1 MTDFKTLL
9 ENVKSDTA
17 KQEIIRATIAK
28 ICYNALLTELGKD
41 NVRYLENEIGVGENG
56 KKISKGT
63 VIVGIPDLT
72 DKDGYNVTGVA
83 SFAPTAHRWNTTTTA
98 KKTTPAITMEKSRQ
112 KKRKKTSKQK
122 LRKCKKIL
130 NEGRKTRG
138 SNAPLYFVH
147 LLKECDVTRGAARA
161 D

>member
-9 ENVKSDTA
+9 EGVKSDTA
-17 KQEIIRATIAK
+17 KQEIIRTTIAK
-28 ICYNALLTELGKD
+28 ICYNALLTELGED

-98 KKTTPAITMEKSRQ
+98 KKTTPAITMEDIDIAIDTARELAKVKAEKAEKDKQAKIKKMQ
-112 KKRKKTSKQK
+112 KDFERREKNKGQ
-122 LRKCKKIL
+122 
-130 NEGRKTRG
+130 
-138 SNAPLYFVH
+138 
-147 LLKECDVTRGAARA
+147 
-161 D
+161 

>member
-9 ENVKSDTA
+9 EDVKSDTA
-17 KQEIIRATIAK
+17 KQEIIRTTIAK
-28 ICYNALLTELGKD
+28 ICYNALLAELGEE
-41 NVRYLENEIGVGENG
+41 NVRYLDNEIGVGENG

-98 KKTTPAITMEKSRQ
+98 KKTTPAITMEDIDIAIDTARELAKVKAEKAEKEKQAKIKKMQ
-112 KKRKKTSKQK
+112 KDFERREKNKGQ
-122 LRKCKKIL
+122 
-130 NEGRKTRG
+130 
-138 SNAPLYFVH
+138 
-147 LLKECDVTRGAARA
+147 
-161 D
+161 

>member
-17 KQEIIRATIAK
+17 KQEIIRTTIAK
-28 ICYNALLTELGKD
+28 ICYNALLAELGED

-98 KKTTPAITMEKSRQ
+98 KKTTPAITMEDIDIAIDTARELAKVKTEKAEKEKQAKIKKMQ
-112 KKRKKTSKQK
+112 KDFERREKNKGQ
-122 LRKCKKIL
+122 
-130 NEGRKTRG
+130 
-138 SNAPLYFVH
+138 
-147 LLKECDVTRGAARA
+147 
-161 D
+161 

>member
-17 KQEIIRATIAK
+17 KQEVIRTTIAK
-28 ICYNALLTELGKD
+28 ICYNALLVELGED

-98 KKTTPAITMEKSRQ
+98 KKTTPAITMEDVDIAIDTARELAKVKAEKAEKDKQAKIKKMQ
-112 KKRKKTSKQK
+112 KDFERREKNKGQ
-122 LRKCKKIL
+122 
-130 NEGRKTRG
+130 
-138 SNAPLYFVH
+138 
-147 LLKECDVTRGAARA
+147 
-161 D
+161 

>member
-9 ENVKSDTA
+9 ENVKSDTV
-17 KQEIIRATIAK
+17 KQEIIRTTIAK
-28 ICYNALLTELGKD
+28 ICYNALLVELGED

-98 KKTTPAITMEKSRQ
+98 KKTTPAITMEDVDIAIDTARELAKVKAEKAEKDKQAKIKKMQ
-112 KKRKKTSKQK
+112 KDFERREKNKGQ
-122 LRKCKKIL
+122 
-130 NEGRKTRG
+130 
-138 SNAPLYFVH
+138 
-147 LLKECDVTRGAARA
+147 
-161 D
+161 

>member
-9 ENVKSDTA
+9 DGVKSDTA
-17 KQEIIRATIAK
+17 KQEIIRTTIAK
-28 ICYNALLTELGKD
+28 ICYNALLAELGEE
-41 NVRYLENEIGVGENG
+41 NVRYLDNEIGVGENG

-98 KKTTPAITMEKSRQ
+98 KKTTPAITMEDIDIAIDTARELAKVKAEKAEKEKQAKIKKMQ
-112 KKRKKTSKQK
+112 KDFERREKNKGQ
-122 LRKCKKIL
+122 
-130 NEGRKTRG
+130 
-138 SNAPLYFVH
+138 
-147 LLKECDVTRGAARA
+147 
-161 D
+161 

>member
-9 ENVKSDTA
+9 EDVKSDTA
-17 KQEIIRATIAK
+17 KQEVIRTTIAK
-28 ICYNALLTELGKD
+28 ICYNALLAELGED

-98 KKTTPAITMEKSRQ
+98 KKTTPAITMEDIDIAIDTARELAKVKAEKAEKDKQAKIKKMQ
-112 KKRKKTSKQK
+112 KDFERREKNKGQ
-122 LRKCKKIL
+122 
-130 NEGRKTRG
+130 
-138 SNAPLYFVH
+138 
-147 LLKECDVTRGAARA
+147 
-161 D
+161 